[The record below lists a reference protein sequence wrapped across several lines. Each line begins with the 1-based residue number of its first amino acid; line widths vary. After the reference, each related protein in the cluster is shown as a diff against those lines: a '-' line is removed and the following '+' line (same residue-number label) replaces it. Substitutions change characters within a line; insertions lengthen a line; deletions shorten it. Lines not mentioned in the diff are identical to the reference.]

1 MTSHQ
6 MLAALAADLDSIG
19 RAGRTRSLKRN
30 TGIDFSSNDYL
41 GLAASGLLAR
51 AASKALER
59 GVAVGSGGSRL
70 LRGNHGEHEMLE
82 IEAAEYI
89 GSESALFF
97 STGFAA
103 NSAIISTLPQR
114 GDLLVHDELIHA
126 SVHEGLRLTRAQVR
140 TAKHN
145 EVSDAERRITDWRN
159 QGGTGTAWIAVES
172 LYSMDGD
179 LAPLDDF
186 VDLADKHDAMLI
198 VDEAHATGVKGQ
210 HGRGLASYL
219 QGRENLITLH
229 TLGKALGCEGALICG
244 PKLVRDFLIN
254 RARSFIF
261 STAPS
266 PLAAAIARA
275 ALQISNDRVD
285 LRLALQTR
293 ISKAET
299 VLGKVGAIISGSQI
313 MPLIIGEE
321 DPTMVLA
328 SSLQDAGFDIRG
340 IRPPTVPKGSSRL
353 RISITNNA
361 SIEDILALAEA
372 IKWARK

>member
-1 MTSHQ
+1 VTSRQ
-6 MLAALAADLDSIG
+6 ILAALAADLDSISRSG
-19 RAGRTRSLKRN
+19 RMRSLRIN
-30 TGIDFSSNDYL
+30 SGIDFSSNDYL
-41 GLAASGLLAR
+41 GLAASGLLAD
-51 AASKALER
+51 AATDALER

-82 IEAAEYI
+82 CEAAKYI

-103 NSAIISTLPQR
+103 NSALISTLPQR

-126 SVHEGLRLTRAQVR
+126 SVHEGLRLTRAHVR
-140 TAKHN
+140 TARHN
-145 EVSDAERRITDWRN
+145 EVSDVERQITDWRN
-159 QGGTGTAWIAVES
+159 LGGTGTAWIAVES

-186 VDLADKHDAMLI
+186 ADLADKYDAMLI

-229 TLGKALGCEGALICG
+229 TLGKALGCEGALVCG
-244 PKLVRDFLIN
+244 PKLVKEFLIN

-266 PLAAAIARA
+266 PLIAAIARA
-275 ALQISNDRVD
+275 ALRMSHDRDD
-285 LRLALQTR
+285 LRTSLMTR
-293 ISKAET
+293 IVMAEN
-299 VLGKVGAIISGSQI
+299 VLGEVGAIISGSQI

-321 DPTMVLA
+321 GPTMALA
-328 SSLQDAGFDIRG
+328 SSLQDAGFDVRG

-361 SIEDILALAEA
+361 SIEDIMALADA
-372 IKWARK
+372 IGSARK